1 MPMGKRKGIDEEEE
15 GTMNNG
21 DAARIEHERR
31 ATLRLDG
38 RDEQLIVAVLGNE
51 GRQEQRRHQTNG
63 AERGGGHTR
72 RTGQNIYQQTY
83 DKTTANINHARR
95 AQRHFQEEIDV
106 RQRRGISQ
114 QVDMVEEGGL
124 QKDKNQDPK
133 D

>member
-1 MPMGKRKGIDEEEE
+1 MGKREGFYQKEE

-21 DAARIEHERR
+21 DAARIKHERC
-31 ATLRLDG
+31 ATHRLNG
-38 RDEQLIVAVLGNE
+38 RDEQLLVAVLGNE
-51 GRQEQRRHQTNG
+51 GRQEQRRHQSNG
-63 AERGGGHTR
+63 AKRGSGHTR
-72 RTGQNIYQQTY
+72 RRGQNIYQQTY
-83 DKTTANINHARR
+83 DKTTANIDDARR

-106 RQRRGISQ
+106 GQRRGISQ